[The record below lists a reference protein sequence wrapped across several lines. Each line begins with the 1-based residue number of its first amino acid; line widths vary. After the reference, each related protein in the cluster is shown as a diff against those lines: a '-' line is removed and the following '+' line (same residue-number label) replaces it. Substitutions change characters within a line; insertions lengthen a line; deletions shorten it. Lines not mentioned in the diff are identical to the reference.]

1 MEFKVGIIGAGR
13 IAGAHINSLL
23 QIESVEIK
31 AISDIV
37 KEKAEEKG
45 KKIGATIYTDYKEML
60 DKEELD
66 AVWICTPADVHSEN
80 VLYCI
85 EKNIPFFLEKPVGID
100 EKECDEVAEKLKKE
114 NIINS
119 VGFMLRFDPAVEKLE
134 EIFEN
139 EKLIFAAA
147 EWFWTI
153 PLVDTIK
160 SKEKAGGQIVDQA
173 IHLIDLM
180 RYLISDIKSVY
191 TRRVR
196 GFFPE
201 EKLYTGDDVS
211 GTVFEFENGL
221 AGNLV
226 CTYALFPEITKY
238 YPPKIRFICKKKLIE
253 YINRGTIRIF
263 EKGKF
268 TEEKWDE
275 NPMYREDRAF
285 IEDVINGEKRNI
297 RCDYFDG
304 LKTLKVSLA
313 ANKSMEENKVVE
325 L

>member
-13 IAGAHINSLL
+13 IAGSHIKSLL
-23 QIESVEIK
+23 QIENVKIK
-31 AISDIV
+31 AICDVI
-37 KEKAEEKG
+37 KERAEEKG
-45 KKIGATIYTDYKEML
+45 KDIGATIYADYKEML
-60 DKEELD
+60 DKEELN

-85 EKNIPFFLEKPVGID
+85 EKNIPFFLEKPVGIN
-100 EKECDEVAEKLKKE
+100 EKECENVAEKLKEK
-114 NIINS
+114 NLIHS
-119 VGFMLRFDPAVEKLE
+119 VGFMLRFDPAVEKLK
-134 EIFEN
+134 EIFEK

-191 TRRVR
+191 TKRVR

-201 EKLYTGDDVS
+201 EKLYTGDDAS

-221 AGNLV
+221 AGSLV

-253 YINRGTIRIF
+253 YINRGTIRMF
-263 EKGKF
+263 EKENY
-268 TEEKWDE
+268 TEKKWDE
-275 NPMYREDRAF
+275 SPMQREDKAF

-297 RCDYFDG
+297 RCDYFDA
-304 LKTLKVSLA
+304 LKTLKVCLA

>member
-13 IAGAHINSLL
+13 IAGAHIQALSK
-23 QIESVEIK
+23 IENVKIEGVC
-31 AISDIV
+31 DVV
-37 KEKAEEKG
+37 KEKAEEKAR
-45 KKIGATIYTDYKEML
+45 KIGARVYTDYKEML
-60 DKEELD
+60 DREKLD

-85 EKNIPFFLEKPVGID
+85 EKNIPFFLEKPVGIN
-100 EKECDEVAEKLKKE
+100 ERECDEVAEKLKKE
-114 NIINS
+114 KIINS
-119 VGFMLRFDPAVEKLE
+119 VGFMLRYDPAVEKLK
-134 EIFEN
+134 EIFEK
-139 EKLIFAAA
+139 EKLVFAAA
-147 EWFWTI
+147 EYFWTI

-201 EKLYTGDDVS
+201 EKLYTGDDAS
-211 GTVFEFENGL
+211 GTIFEFENGL
-221 AGNLV
+221 IGNLI

-253 YINRGTIRIF
+253 YINRGTIRMF
-263 EKGKF
+263 EKENY
-268 TEEKWDE
+268 TEKKWDE
-275 NPMYREDRAF
+275 SPMHREDKSF
-285 IEDVINGEKRNI
+285 IKDVINGKKRNI
-297 RCDYFDG
+297 RCDYFDA
-304 LKTLKVSLA
+304 LKTLKVALA
-313 ANKSMEENKVVE
+313 ANKSMEKNKVVE

>member
-13 IAGAHINSLL
+13 IAGAHINALL
-23 QIESVEIK
+23 KIENVKIK
-31 AISDIV
+31 AICDVI
-37 KEKAEEKG
+37 KEKAMEKG
-45 KKIGATIYTDYKEML
+45 EKTGATIYTDYKEML
-60 DKEELD
+60 DKEKLD

-85 EKNIPFFLEKPVGID
+85 EKKIPFFLEKPVGIS
-100 EKECDEVAEKLKKE
+100 EKECDKVAEKLKKE

-119 VGFMLRFDPAVEKLE
+119 VGFMLRYDPAVEKLK
-134 EIFEN
+134 EIFKN
-139 EKLIFAAA
+139 EKLIFATA

-180 RYLISDIKSVY
+180 RYLISDIKNVY
-191 TRRVR
+191 TKRVR

-201 EKLYTGDDVS
+201 EKLYTGDDAS

-221 AGNLV
+221 VGNLV
-226 CTYALFPEITKY
+226 CTYALFPGITKY
-238 YPPKIRFICKKKLIE
+238 YPPRIRFICKRKLIE
-253 YINRGTIRIF
+253 YINRGTVRIF
-263 EKGKF
+263 EKENY
-268 TEEKWDE
+268 TEKKWDE
-275 NPMYREDRAF
+275 NPMQREDKAF
-285 IEDVINGEKRNI
+285 IKDVINGERKNI

-304 LKTLKVSLA
+304 LKTLKVALA
-313 ANKSMEENKVVE
+313 ANKSMEKNEIIE

>member
-1 MEFKVGIIGAGR
+1 MELKVGIIGAGR
-13 IAGAHINSLL
+13 IAGAHINALL
-23 QIESVEIK
+23 KIENVKIK
-31 AISDIV
+31 AICDVI
-37 KEKAEEKG
+37 KEKAMEKG
-45 KKIGATIYTDYKEML
+45 EKTGAAIYTDYKEML
-60 DKEELD
+60 DKEKLD

-85 EKNIPFFLEKPVGID
+85 EKNIPFFLEKPVGIN
-100 EKECDEVAEKLKKE
+100 ERECDKVAEKLKKE

-119 VGFMLRFDPAVEKLE
+119 VGFMLRYDLAVEKLK
-134 EIFEN
+134 EIFKN

-180 RYLISDIKSVY
+180 RYLISDIKNVY
-191 TRRVR
+191 TKRVR

-201 EKLYTGDDVS
+201 EKLYTGDDAS

-221 AGNLV
+221 IGNLI

-238 YPPKIRFICKKKLIE
+238 YPPKIRFICKRKLIE
-253 YINRGTIRIF
+253 YVNRGTIRVF
-263 EKGKF
+263 EKEKYS
-268 TEEKWDE
+268 EEKWVE
-275 NPMYREDRAF
+275 NPMDREDKFF
-285 IEDVINGEKRNI
+285 IEDVINGERKNI

-304 LKTLKVSLA
+304 LKTLKVTLA
-313 ANKSMEENKVVE
+313 ANKSMEKNKVVE